1 MFDTM
6 VITKAVAGFCSALL
20 IFMVGKW
27 VADELYLPY
36 GPAPVAYVID
46 TGADDD
52 ADAVVDEG
60 PVEEIDI
67 LALFAEADAEAG
79 AGQWRNCRACHA
91 LEEGRNGT
99 GPSLH
104 GIVDGPVGAMAG
116 FNYSGALDQVGDVWT
131 VEALYA
137 FIANP
142 RGAAPGTSMNF
153 RGISNSQ
160 DRLNLIAY
168 MQSQTN

>member
-6 VITKAVAGFCSALL
+6 VITKAVAGICSALL
-20 IFMVGKW
+20 IFLVGKW
-27 VADELYLPY
+27 VADELYLPH

-46 TGADDD
+46 TGADDA
-52 ADAVVDEG
+52 ADEAADEA
-60 PVEEIDI
+60 PAEDIDI

-79 AGQWRNCRACHA
+79 ASQWRNCRACHA
-91 LEEGRNGT
+91 LEAGRNGT

-104 GIVDGPVGAMAG
+104 GIVDGTVGDAVG
-116 FNYSGALDQVGDVWT
+116 FNYSGALNQIGDIWT

-142 RGAAPGTSMNF
+142 RAATPGTSMNF

-168 MQSQTN
+168 IQSQSN